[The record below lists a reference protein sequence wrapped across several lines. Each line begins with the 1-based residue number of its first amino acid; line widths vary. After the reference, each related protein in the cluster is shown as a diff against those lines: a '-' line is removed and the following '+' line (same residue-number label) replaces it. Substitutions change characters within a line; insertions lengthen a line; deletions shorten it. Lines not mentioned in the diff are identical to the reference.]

1 MLERQSRFHVGVRA
15 ALLALACTALAP
27 AAARAET
34 GTMSWYSDLSV
45 TASGRSYS
53 ASDYV
58 AAHKT
63 LPLGTRVRVENLRNG
78 KSAVVRIVD
87 RGPYISGRIIDVTTG
102 VAGDLGF
109 YGQGLTPA
117 RVTVL
122 GRGDDDE
129 GSQAKKK
136 VQAKR
141 TVSDDDE
148 TPRKSAKTKSVK
160 AKAVRVAAASD
171 EDRPAP
177 RAKRRK
183 AARDDG

>member
-1 MLERQSRFHVGVRA
+1 MLQINSRFHAAVRV
-15 ALLALACTALAP
+15 ALLALACALAP
-27 AAARAET
+27 AAASAET

-53 ASDYV
+53 SSDYV

-87 RGPYISGRIIDVTTG
+87 RGPYISGRIIDVSTG

-122 GRGDDDE
+122 GRGDADD
-129 GSQAKKK
+129 GTSS
-136 VQAKR
+136 KR
-141 TVSDDDE
+141 KARYVSDDDD
-148 TPRKSAKTKSVK
+148 T
-160 AKAVRVAAASD
+160 
-171 EDRPAP
+171 P
-177 RAKRRK
+177 RAKVEVQAQARPSRPTMTTRR
-183 AARDDG
+183 ASADQGQGRFA